1 MCRVRCMANLKH
13 HRIRNIEPGGS
24 RLAIENPSGLDFC
37 AHSQGRHP
45 VWEIT
50 FRATKNVNVVGIS
63 RGLTPP
69 QSMAKSRLT
78 PLTSGEFPGNG
89 QVVDPAYGLRPGPT
103 GRHRKNA
110 NRGSATPT

>member
-1 MCRVRCMANLKH
+1 MVNLGYS
-13 HRIRNIEPGGS
+13 RIRNTEPGGPKLTLKS
-24 RLAIENPSGLDFC
+24 RPGSIFVHIVKDDT
-37 AHSQGRHP
+37 P

-103 GRHRKNA
+103 GRHGKNA

>member
-1 MCRVRCMANLKH
+1 MARLKH
-13 HRIRNIEPGGS
+13 NRIRNNGPGGMS
-24 RLAIENPSGLDFC
+24 LAIQTRSGPLFVHIVKDDT
-37 AHSQGRHP
+37 P

-103 GRHRKNA
+103 GRHGKNA